1 MYLTCT
7 GICRLCWPFLSLV
20 IAALIRGQEWRMKGA
35 SRTVKGTRHRI
46 CRCFICRICD
56 LVYYR
61 VRVVV
66 GEGLSGYPQI
76 GTRGTEGYG
85 QHFGRCSSMI
95 SIPIPC
101 CSCSC
106 SCCLIIVIVVVGFA
120 EVVIVRIRSHAGK
133 RGEAEAWMMD
143 QSQHESWD
151 DIAII

>member
-1 MYLTCT
+1 M
-7 GICRLCWPFLSLV
+7 
-20 IAALIRGQEWRMKGA
+20 
-35 SRTVKGTRHRI
+35 KGTRHRI
-46 CRCFICRICD
+46 YIYRICD

-85 QHFGRCSSMI
+85 QYFARCSSNDI
-95 SIPIPC
+95 YTNP
-101 CSCSC
+101 
-106 SCCLIIVIVVVGFA
+106 LLFLFLFLLFIVIVVVGFA

>member
-1 MYLTCT
+1 M
-7 GICRLCWPFLSLV
+7 GILRSGPEEQRATDDISGV
-20 IAALIRGQEWRMKGA
+20 
-35 SRTVKGTRHRI
+35 
-46 CRCFICRICD
+46 D
-56 LVYYR
+56 L
-61 VRVVV
+61 
-66 GEGLSGYPQI
+66 P
-76 GTRGTEGYG
+76 
-85 QHFGRCSSMI
+85 MI